1 MSFSGL
7 ALLCD
12 LNGNLL
18 EVLRDPQG
26 LAAGLQP
33 GMPFARLAARGSLGK
48 ALSFLAEIRAQGAAF
63 DWEINLQAG
72 DQIHTLHFSG
82 GKSGEVFVIA
92 GAENGKFSLALYEE
106 MMRISNEQ
114 TNALRAAHKEAAR
127 DDTLFDK
134 ISRLNNELVDMQR
147 ELARQKTELER
158 LNAEKNRYLG
168 MAAHDLRNPLHAIM
182 MSSEFLL
189 DECLSVETR
198 EFIETIYETSQF
210 MARLVDDLLNV
221 AQIEAGELNLDYAPV
236 DLPALIRRNAAINH
250 PLAARK
256 GIELVYDIPEELPR
270 ALLDAAKL
278 EQVLNNLIGNAVK
291 FSPPGGKVIICLE
304 AQGETFVLSVRDR
317 GPGIPPE
324 RMKTLFRPFQRGE
337 TGTAGEKSIGL
348 GLSIVKRIVEGH
360 GGQIWVE
367 SQPGQGAAF
376 YVQLPFRPPPQ
387 PTDL

>member
-1 MSFSGL
+1 MSSSGL

-12 LNGNLL
+12 WNGNIL
-18 EVLRDPQG
+18 EILRDPLG
-26 LAAGLQP
+26 LGAQIQL
-33 GMPFARLAARGSLGK
+33 GMPFARLATHGSLGK

-63 DWEINLQAG
+63 DWEINLQVK
-72 DQIHTLHFSG
+72 DEIRTLHFSG
-82 GKSGEVFVIA
+82 GKSGEVLILA

-114 TNALRAAHKEAAR
+114 TNALRTAYQETAHSDALYDE
-127 DDTLFDK
+127 

-147 ELARQKTELER
+147 ELARQKAELER

-182 MSSEFLL
+182 MSGEFLL
-189 DECLSVETR
+189 DECPSGETR

-221 AQIEAGELNLDYAPV
+221 AQIESGELNLDYAPV

-256 GIELVYDIPEELPR
+256 GIELVYDIPEDLPR

-291 FSPPGGKVIICLE
+291 FSPPGGKVNIRLE
-304 AQGETFVLSVRDR
+304 TQGEAFLLSVCDR
-317 GPGIPPE
+317 GVGIPPE
-324 RMKTLFRPFQRGE
+324 RMKTLFQPFRRGE
-337 TGTAGEKSIGL
+337 TGTAGEKSTGL

-376 YVQLPFRPPPQ
+376 YVQLPFRPPDPS
-387 PTDL
+387 TH

>member
-1 MSFSGL
+1 MSSSGL

-12 LNGNLL
+12 PHGNLF

-33 GMPFARLAARGSLGK
+33 GTPFARLAAHGSLGK

-63 DWEINLQAG
+63 DWEINIQAG
-72 DQIHTLHFSG
+72 DGIRTLHFSG
-82 GKSGEVFVIA
+82 GKSGENLVIA

-114 TNALRAAHKEAAR
+114 TNALRAAYKETAR
-127 DDTLFDK
+127 DDALFDE

-147 ELARQKTELER
+147 ELARQKAELER

-168 MAAHDLRNPLHAIM
+168 MAAHDLRNPLHAILM
-182 MSSEFLL
+182 TSEFLL
-189 DECLSVETR
+189 DEVPPGEAREFVET
-198 EFIETIYETSQF
+198 IHKTSQF

-221 AQIEAGELNLDYAPV
+221 AQIEAGELTLDYAPV
-236 DLPALIRRNAAINH
+236 DLAALIRRNAAINR

-256 GIELVYDIPEELPR
+256 DIKLVYDIPEDLPR

-291 FSPPGGKVIICLE
+291 FSPPGERVTISLRAE
-304 AQGETFVLSVRDR
+304 GETFLLCVRDH

-324 RMKTLFRPFQRGE
+324 RRKTLFQSFQRGE
-337 TGTAGEKSIGL
+337 TGTAGEKPTGL

-360 GGQIWVE
+360 GGKIWVE
-367 SQPGQGAAF
+367 SEPARGAAF
-376 YVQLPFRPPPQ
+376 YVQIPFQ
-387 PTDL
+387 PAA